1 MYCCNCNDAFIHHT
15 ICKHIHLIAS
25 TNYIPVP
32 KDSSKASLDHDY
44 DPLLTALNT
53 DISDIFHVKNDI
65 VQKLLSLS
73 TQVQQ
78 CENLSALL
86 AVESLIK
93 TANNAIKMN
102 ISDSHQLHPLVNEP
116 VKKSSSSKSI
126 PLHKKKKQAT
136 ISKAGKAFTDTKE

>member
-1 MYCCNCNDAFIHHT
+1 MYVCIDMYCCNCNDALIHHT

-25 TNYIPVP
+25 INYIPVL
-32 KDSSKASLDHDY
+32 KDNSKASLDHDY

-53 DISDIFHVKNDI
+53 DISDISHVKNDI
-65 VQKLLSLS
+65 IQKLSLLS

-93 TANNAIKMN
+93 TANNAIKWIFLIHSSFIHLSMN
-102 ISDSHQLHPLVNEP
+102 L
-116 VKKSSSSKSI
+116 
-126 PLHKKKKQAT
+126 
-136 ISKAGKAFTDTKE
+136 